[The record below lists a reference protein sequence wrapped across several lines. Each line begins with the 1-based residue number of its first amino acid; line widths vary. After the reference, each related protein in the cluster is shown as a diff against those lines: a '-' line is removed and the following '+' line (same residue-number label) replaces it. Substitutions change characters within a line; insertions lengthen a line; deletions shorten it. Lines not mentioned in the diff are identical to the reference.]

1 MNYILQPPSLTVV
14 SKLFIFKLIENFVLF
29 SRNRFRDG
37 NRRNDR
43 RDDFNRDREDFRDR
57 SPGYYSQ

>member
-1 MNYILQPPSLTVV
+1 MFDLKFSSLE
-14 SKLFIFKLIENFVLF
+14 LIEQILSF

-37 NRRNDR
+37 NRRDR
-43 RDDFNRDREDFRDR
+43 RDDFNRDRDDFRDR